1 MPGEQCTAT
10 IMDMVMKN
18 IQRAGYDPIAQIQ
31 GYLQTGNVQYVTRVG
46 SARDLIQSL
55 EKSEV
60 AEYVRRLTEGLHQE
74 DENGWRDKTL
84 TR

>member
-1 MPGEQCTAT
+1 MPGEQQTAA
-10 IMDMVMKN
+10 IMDMVMKS

-46 SARDLIQSL
+46 SARELIQSL
-55 EKSEV
+55 EISEV
-60 AEYVRRLTEGLHQE
+60 AEYVRRLTEGLHPE

>member
-1 MPGEQCTAT
+1 MPGEQHTAA
-10 IMDMVMKN
+10 IMDIVMKS
-18 IQRAGYDPIAQIQ
+18 IQRAGYDPVAQIQ

-46 SARDLIQSL
+46 SARELIQSL
-55 EKSEV
+55 EISEV
-60 AEYVRRLTEGLHQE
+60 AEYVRRITEGVYQE

>member
-10 IMDMVMKN
+10 IMDMVMKS

-31 GYLQTGNVQYVTRVG
+31 GYLQTGNVQYVTRV
-46 SARDLIQSL
+46 SHARELIQSL
-55 EKSEV
+55 EISEV
-60 AEYVRRLTEGLHQE
+60 AEYVRRLTEGLHPE
-74 DENGWRDKTL
+74 VENGWRDKTL